1 MEYENIEEDIL
12 ENETVE
18 EIDLGYN
25 ENSTLDD
32 KLDRIEALL
41 NEDINLRSKEDEI
54 VEDLQEYEQQRT
66 DLYTTGSGNNVD
78 VVSPQYSQYI
88 YDLLMDS
95 TIKVEIVENETIS
108 EKQLNDYKPIDQVFI
123 VMFILLWL
131 VVIYQFI
138 ERHVFKRR

>member
-12 ENETVE
+12 EDETIQE
-18 EIDLGYN
+18 TELGYN
-25 ENSTLDD
+25 ENSTLED

-41 NEDINLRSKEDEI
+41 NEDIIMRETMITTSGEELTDEQNI
-54 VEDLQEYEQQRT
+54 VTSSGVEQPN
-66 DLYTTGSGNNVD
+66 YN
-78 VVSPQYSQYI
+78 QYI
-88 YDLLMDS
+88 YDLLTDS
-95 TIKVEIVENETIS
+95 TVKVEIVENETIS

>member
-12 ENETVE
+12 EDETIQE
-18 EIDLGYN
+18 TDLGYN
-25 ENSTLDD
+25 ENTTLED

-41 NEDINLRSKEDEI
+41 NEDITMRETMVTTSGEELTEEENI
-54 VEDLQEYEQQRT
+54 VTSSGVEQPN
-66 DLYTTGSGNNVD
+66 YN
-78 VVSPQYSQYI
+78 QYI
-88 YDLLMDS
+88 YDLLTDS
-95 TIKVEIVENETIS
+95 TVKVEIVENETIS
-108 EKQLNDYKPIDQVFI
+108 DKQLNDYKPIDQVFI